1 MTARELIQKIIEE
14 CPDIDA
20 EIYIQKP
27 LDEIEMKDYEIEKIT
42 NGGSNDAIFIEIK
55 DWQPI
60 TRG

>member
-27 LDEIEMKDYEIEKIT
+27 PDEIEMKDYEIEKLQMAVLMMLSLLKLKIG
-42 NGGSNDAIFIEIK
+42 NL
-55 DWQPI
+55 
-60 TRG
+60 

>member
-27 LDEIEMKDYEIEKIT
+27 LDEIEMKDYEIETIT
-42 NGGSNDAIFIEIK
+42 NGGSNDAIFIVIK